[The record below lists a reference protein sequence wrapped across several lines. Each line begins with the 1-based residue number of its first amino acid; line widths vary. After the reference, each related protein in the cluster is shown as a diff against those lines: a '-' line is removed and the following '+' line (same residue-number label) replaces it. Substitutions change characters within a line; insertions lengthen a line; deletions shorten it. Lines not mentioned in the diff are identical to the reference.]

1 MHGVKI
7 QWFMEKVRISDK
19 SNLLSILDNIISF
32 LKVDLL
38 NGANGPSA
46 WSNLLWSGG
55 ASISLINSIDFV
67 AHIEHHEPIGLLV
80 HKHHVIAEFQLA
92 IMAIGLG
99 NSLETLG
106 ELLLGLVNH

>member
-7 QWFMEKVRISDK
+7 QWFMEKVGISNK
-19 SNLLSILDNIISF
+19 SNLLSILDNIVS
-32 LKVDLL
+32 LVKVDLL

-46 WSNLLWSGG
+46 WSNLLGSGG
-55 ASISLINSIDFV
+55 AGISLINSIDFV
-67 AHIEHHEPIGLLV
+67 SHIEYHEPIGLLV
-80 HKHHVIAEFQLA
+80 HEHDVIAELQLA

-106 ELLLGLVNH
+106 KLLLGLVNH